1 MGLIGFDR
9 NDLCGCFTDI
19 KVCICVWFIPCY
31 VHGKTAEAMG
41 KSCLLHTVCVLI
53 PILDIYDLTCI
64 RSEALGENIL
74 ISLIVSFFLWP
85 LSVCQVARVKNADLM
100 AGDQEDPMERV

>member
-1 MGLIGFDR
+1 MG
-9 NDLCGCFTDI
+9 CGCFTDI

-85 LSVCQVARVKNADLM
+85 LSVCQVARVKNPTSWRETRKIPWNVSKVPTL
-100 AGDQEDPMERV
+100 